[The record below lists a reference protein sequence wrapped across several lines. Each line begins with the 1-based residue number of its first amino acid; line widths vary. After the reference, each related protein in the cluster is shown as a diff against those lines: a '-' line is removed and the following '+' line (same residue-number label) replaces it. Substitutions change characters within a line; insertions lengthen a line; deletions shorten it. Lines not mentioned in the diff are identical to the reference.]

1 MKHAGD
7 RIMQLFIVNI
17 QRFSLTNL
25 CLEHVDLLD
34 CAGVGLPDDRDDVDL
49 LVDLLHH
56 LHVQGLQSVS
66 GWGDE
71 IEAGVHSEGKFY

>member
-1 MKHAGD
+1 MRALEV
-7 RIMQLFIVNI
+7 ILSPYLSF
-17 QRFSLTNL
+17 
-25 CLEHVDLLD
+25 EHVDLLD
-34 CAGVGLPDDRDDVDL
+34 GAGVRLADDGNDVDL

-66 GWGDE
+66 GRGDE

>member
-1 MKHAGD
+1 MYVH
-7 RIMQLFIVNI
+7 IV
-17 QRFSLTNL
+17 FLT
-25 CLEHVDLLD
+25 
-34 CAGVGLPDDRDDVDL
+34 DDRDDVDL

-66 GWGDE
+66 GRGDE

>member
-1 MKHAGD
+1 MRHGGE
-7 RIMQLFIVNI
+7 QLKIPPN
-17 QRFSLTNL
+17 SYL

-34 CAGVGLPDDRDDVDL
+34 CAGVCLPDDRNDVDL

-66 GWGDE
+66 GRGDE

>member
-1 MKHAGD
+1 MRHGGEQL
-7 RIMQLFIVNI
+7 RIPPN
-17 QRFSLTNL
+17 SYL

-34 CAGVGLPDDRDDVDL
+34 CAGVCLPDDRDDVDL

-66 GWGDE
+66 GRGDE